1 MILIIILQQPLFW
14 SIKEDNKFRILYQ
27 QPGGTNMS
35 RICSVCGKGRQVGN
49 QVSHANNKSKKVWE
63 PNIQKVR
70 TVCNGTTKRE
80 YICTRCIR
88 SGFVQKPVRKAAPK
102 AEAATA

>member
-1 MILIIILQQPLFW
+1 
-14 SIKEDNKFRILYQ
+14 
-27 QPGGTNMS
+27 MS
-35 RICSVCGKGRQVGN
+35 RICSICGKGRQIGF
-49 QVSHANNKSKKVWE
+49 QVSHANNKSKKVWQ

-70 TVCNGTTKRE
+70 TFQNGTAKRE

-102 AEAATA
+102 KEAASA

>member
-1 MILIIILQQPLFW
+1 
-14 SIKEDNKFRILYQ
+14 
-27 QPGGTNMS
+27 MS

-49 QVSHANNKSKKVWE
+49 QVSHANNKSKKVWQ

-70 TVCNGTTKRE
+70 TVHNGTTKRE

-102 AEAATA
+102 AEAAASV